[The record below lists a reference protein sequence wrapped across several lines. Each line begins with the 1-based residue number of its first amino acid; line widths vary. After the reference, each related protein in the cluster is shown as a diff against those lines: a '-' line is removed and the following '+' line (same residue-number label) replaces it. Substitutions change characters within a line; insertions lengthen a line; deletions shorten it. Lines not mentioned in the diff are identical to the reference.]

1 MIVLAAAAGINRT
14 IDSLANRSMPSMD
27 LAADQKIRN
36 TISNGNWDSVN
47 IERLAGT
54 GSWFTV
60 LDGPE
65 ILYRSKNMPAD
76 LSFSFDDIACIPALP
91 GMDGKGQLILL
102 CSCKYLPEIR
112 KWIRFLVSRQITA
125 YHTGIQEFSCF
136 L

>member
-1 MIVLAAAAGINRT
+1 
-14 IDSLANRSMPSMD
+14 MD

-76 LSFSFDDIACIPALP
+76 LSFSFDDIACIPDSSWSAYSVSYTDDS
-91 GMDGKGQLILL
+91 GRNIREYTNFRYTTNDDGTDYSVEESGI
-102 CSCKYLPEIR
+102 
-112 KWIRFLVSRQITA
+112 FQIDTA
-125 YHTGIQEFSCF
+125 TNTVVYANTDTA
-136 L
+136 